1 MGPFFCSPLAMPRSN
16 GYRCNTRDLFSR
28 PFRQHGMPN
37 LQTYLTTYKVGDYVD
52 VVANSAIQKG
62 MPHKYY
68 HGKTGIVWNVTPR
81 AVGVEHVQKSKCRE
95 HLLTRVK
102 ENENK
107 KRAAK
112 ENNQP
117 KVSLK
122 RDPGWPSD
130 SKLVRTTGTT
140 IENVTPLEYE

>member
-1 MGPFFCSPLAMPRSN
+1 MG

-81 AVGVEHVQKSKCRE
+81 AVGVELNKMVGNRIMKKRIFVRVEHVQKSKCRE
-95 HLLTRVK
+95 HFLTRVK
-102 ENENK
+102 
-107 KRAAK
+107 AK

-140 IENVTPLEYE
+140 IENV

>member
-1 MGPFFCSPLAMPRSN
+1 MKGHH
-16 GYRCNTRDLFSR
+16 GHKEHGHR
-28 PFRQHGMPN
+28 PTVNRFVRIG
-37 LQTYLTTYKVGDYVD
+37 
-52 VVANSAIQKG
+52 
-62 MPHKYY
+62 
-68 HGKTGIVWNVTPR
+68 
-81 AVGVEHVQKSKCRE
+81 
-95 HLLTRVK
+95 K

-140 IENVTPLEYE
+140 IENVTPLEYEFVV